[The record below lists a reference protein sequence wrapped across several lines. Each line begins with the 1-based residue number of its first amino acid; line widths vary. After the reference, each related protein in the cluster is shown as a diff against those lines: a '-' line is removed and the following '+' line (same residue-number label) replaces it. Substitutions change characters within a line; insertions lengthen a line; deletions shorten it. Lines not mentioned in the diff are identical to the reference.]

1 MYEPV
6 PNIYNRPTYR
16 QSSPKKTVDS
26 SDYLQKMYSDMER
39 IDRQLEMVAK
49 IEGDDEKAAIAKFDE
64 DEENNSE
71 NYELE
76 SPRGNESTSLKF
88 KESDKKFKKM
98 ENMMRDVNQQSDE
111 LQKLLR

>member
-49 IEGDDEKAAIAKFDE
+49 AEGDKGKASIAKFDE
-64 DEENNSE
+64 DYEDCSE
-71 NYELE
+71 VEVD
-76 SPRGNESTSLKF
+76 SPEHYDDASIDF
-88 KESDKKFKKM
+88 EESDTKFNKM
-98 ENMMRDVNQQSDE
+98 KDMMRDVNQQSED
-111 LQKLLR
+111 LQKMFR